1 MQSLVRG
8 QKIKLVD
15 ITSSQQLTIE
25 FGLVIPGA
33 AIDMSCFGLDGKD
46 QLSDERYMI
55 FYNQTRSP
63 ENAIQMLSAPNS
75 LPQSFSIDLTRLPP
89 HIVKLSFV
97 ATIDGQLTM
106 SHMREGF
113 FHLLINGTQKVA
125 TATLTGQDYGMEKAI
140 MILDI
145 YKKDQIWRVANVGQG
160 FAGGLSEV
168 LKYFGGVEA
177 EAQPQPT
184 PSPSPAQ
191 SSKLSLTKVT
201 LEKRGDAQKIDL
213 SKRTSTHPIHI
224 NLNWR
229 PLHEQERAT
238 EQTKGFGAFFGSL
251 FQPRKDKTDLDLGCM
266 YELQNGELGVIQPL
280 GNYFG
285 DKYQSPYIFLDKDDR
300 SGQSQDGENLYLY
313 RPEFIKRVLVFAF
326 IYEGTALFQSVQS
339 QVQILDQGQYDITI
353 QLNNPDEKN
362 PFCAV
367 CLIENHHNQVN
378 IIKEERY
385 FADHQQADLFYRFG
399 FKWRT
404 GSK

>member
-1 MQSLVRG
+1 MHSLVRG
-8 QKIKLVD
+8 QKIKLTD
-15 ITSSQQLTIE
+15 ITSSQQLTVELGI
-25 FGLVIPGA
+25 VIPGA
-33 AIDMSCFGLDGKD
+33 VVDMSCFGLDNKD
-46 QLSDERYMI
+46 HLSDERYMI

-63 ENAIQMLSAPNS
+63 ENAIQMLSIPNS
-75 LPQSFSIDLTRLPP
+75 VPQSFSIDLARLPP
-89 HIVKLSFV
+89 QIVKLSFV

-113 FHLLINGTQKVA
+113 FHLLVNGTQKVA
-125 TATLTGQDYGMEKAI
+125 TAALVGQDYGMEKAM

-177 EAQPQPT
+177 QPTESVPPPQPA
-184 PSPSPAQ
+184 PAASP
-191 SSKLSLTKVT
+191 KLSLTKVT

-213 SKRTSTHPIHI
+213 NKRTSTQPIHI
-224 NLNWR
+224 NLNWK
-229 PLHEQERAT
+229 PLHQGGGQA
-238 EQTKGFGAFFGSL
+238 KGFGAFFGSL
-251 FQPRKDKTDLDLGCM
+251 FQTGSNQTDLDLGCM

-300 SGQSQDGENLYLY
+300 SGQAQDGENLYLY
-313 RPEFIKRVLVFAF
+313 RPELIKRVLVFAF
-326 IYEGTALFQSVQS
+326 IYEGTDLFRSVQS

-353 QLNNPDEKN
+353 HLDNPDEKN

-367 CLIENHHNQVN
+367 CLIENHHNQIN
-378 IIKEERY
+378 ITKEERY